1 MFYPFIDTN
10 VTWQTSSGTFAGSPY
25 ANGATVNLDLGLQGT
40 TFANEP
46 TFEAYTL
53 SGDSIG
59 ATGLTFDT
67 ATGNLSGTV
76 TSDYLDTTYNF
87 TVTENVT
94 GNAQSYGFTTTGTGV
109 LVSITQQPTSGSVE
123 AGSGGTVSFGPVAGI
138 SDDGS
143 TITFQWEFSVN
154 GGIGWATVT
163 DGGGYSGATTNT
175 LTVDDDFAKN
185 TYQYRCKLETNTTVA
200 PAYTNAVTLT
210 VFRIITVDTQPVIS
224 TPIAPAA
231 GSFTAVGSTKDSATV
246 AYQWQKSEN
255 GDGVNYSD
263 ISGANTTTYATGST
277 TYDDSYGDYYRCKL
291 TATGASDVFTSAARL
306 FVQRTINITSQP
318 TNTTGAVGGTSSFG
332 VAATT
337 SDNDA
342 GDITYQWQVSITN
355 GASWSDVSEGTGGT
369 TTTYTTPTLTT
380 AYDEYQYRCVL
391 SCAGATSIPSNA
403 ATLQVETV
411 TVVVSSQPSA
421 QNVDEGQTATFTTLG
436 GVTMSPVGGNAASS
450 SFEVDQF
457 DTPSGGGGGAEGMS
471 SHTPGVT
478 YQWEKSDDGGG
489 SWNPV
494 AGGTSASYTTGATTY
509 ADDHN
514 DQYRCVISAVG
525 AAADATTNAV
535 ALGVYRTFS
544 ITAQPSNATANE
556 GATANFAVT
565 ASTSSGSPTYQWERS
580 DDGGSNYSP
589 ITGATSATYTT
600 PTLVFAND
608 SLDRYR
614 VVVSL
619 VGSQASITSSHG
631 ELTVLRVISISTQPN
646 STAVIEGNTAT
657 FTVVASIT
665 SGSISYQ
672 WQKSTNSGA
681 NWVNINGAN
690 AASYVTPTTVYP
702 TTPAE
707 QFRCVLT
714 NANATTLTSSAAT
727 LTVNESEFVSAPAS
741 VTPVIDTDTNRTFSR
756 QPVINTAA
764 FVVEYANQTH
774 FSSFWRIRRVVDNVT
789 VYDTTQSFTNGDTG
803 NLTSLTVPV
812 STLAF
817 DTAYAVQVKFRD
829 NNGLESAY
837 SAAVNFTT
845 PLVDQPEIQTIVPAF
860 NPTINVDAIAMKAG
874 YQHTSS
880 DWQFS
885 PANSFSSIVHQSLGN
900 STNLNSYTLPGAVN
914 LTANTTYYV
923 RIRFNINPT

>member
-1 MFYPFIDTN
+1 M
-10 VTWQTSSGTFAGSPY
+10 
-25 ANGATVNLDLGLQGT
+25 
-40 TFANEP
+40 
-46 TFEAYTL
+46 
-53 SGDSIG
+53 
-59 ATGLTFDT
+59 
-67 ATGNLSGTV
+67 
-76 TSDYLDTTYNF
+76 
-87 TVTENVT
+87 
-94 GNAQSYGFTTTGTGV
+94 
-109 LVSITQQPTSGSVE
+109 
-123 AGSGGTVSFGPVAGI
+123 
-138 SDDGS
+138 
-143 TITFQWEFSVN
+143 
-154 GGIGWATVT
+154 
-163 DGGGYSGATTNT
+163 
-175 LTVDDDFAKN
+175 KN
-185 TYQYRCKLETNTTVA
+185 TYQYRCKLETSTTVA

-210 VFRIITVDTQPVIS
+210 VFRVITVDTQPVNS
-224 TPIAPAA
+224 QPIAPAA

-255 GDGVNYSD
+255 GDGVNYAD
-263 ISGANTTTYATGST
+263 ISSANTTTYATGST

-580 DDGGSNYSP
+580 DDGGANYSP

-608 SLDRYR
+608 NLDRYR
-614 VVVSL
+614 AVVSL